1 MTTRSVPYVGAQGSP
16 RTRNSNRG
24 GDLWAPDNPGYV
36 LPALRGTDPVQFVG
50 KEVPPRRWVVD
61 GWIPEGEVHM
71 LSGDGGVGKSL
82 LAQQLMTC
90 AAVGRNWLGM
100 TTRPCRAVGIFCE
113 DRDEELHRRQDGI
126 NRHLDIDFS
135 ALENMQWICRKGE
148 DNELMQ
154 YPNGWDKGSP
164 VQFFQQIHNFC
175 QDFGA
180 ELIVLDS
187 LHDLFSGNEN
197 DRQQTRQFVNLL
209 AGLASDHHGAVVLC
223 AHPSRDGMASGSGY
237 SGSTAWHNT
246 VRSRAYLTRPAEGED
261 ADPDSRVLKNMKANY
276 GAMGGAVNIVY
287 REGAFAVVEKPSGVF
302 KTITDRKHEKVFM
315 DLLRQSLAR
324 GVRLSANKR
333 ANNWAPRDME
343 KPAAVEGVRLTE
355 LAAAMDRL
363 LRRREIDV
371 GEVRFPGEVRAG
383 VGLRPVPAGDSPPVP
398 EAAALPAE
406 PPPA

>member
-1 MTTRSVPYVGAQGSP
+1 M
-16 RTRNSNRG
+16 
-24 GDLWAPDNPGYV
+24 

-126 NRHLDIDFS
+126 NRMLDIDFS

-154 YPNGWDKGSP
+154 YPNGWDKGAP
-164 VQFFQQIHNFC
+164 VPFFQQVHNFC

-276 GAMGGAVNIVY
+276 GAMGGTVNIAY
-287 REGAFAVVEKPSGVF
+287 REGAFVVVEKPTGVF
-302 KTITDRKHEKVFM
+302 KAIQDRKAEKVFM
-315 DLLRQSLAR
+315 DLLRNSLAR

-343 KPAAVEGVRLTE
+343 KPALTEGVRLTE
-355 LAAAMDRL
+355 LALAMDRL
-363 LRRREIDV
+363 LARREVVV

-383 VGLRPVPAGDSPPVP
+383 LGLRPVQADDSQP
-398 EAAALPAE
+398 
-406 PPPA
+406 